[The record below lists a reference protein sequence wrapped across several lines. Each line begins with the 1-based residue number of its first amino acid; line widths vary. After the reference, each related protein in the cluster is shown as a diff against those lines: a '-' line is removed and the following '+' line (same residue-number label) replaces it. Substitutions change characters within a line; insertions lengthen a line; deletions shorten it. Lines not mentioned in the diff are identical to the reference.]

1 MKSRKNIVFLGMMGS
16 GKTSIGFIVSKKLN
30 MDFFDIDKCIEEE
43 LKMKISSIFK
53 EKGEKFFREFEEKI
67 TLNILRKKNVVIALG
82 GGAFTNKKIRAEIML
97 NHLSFWLKW
106 NSQILLKRIMNN
118 PKRPIAFNSS
128 KNQLFDLIKKRSNFY
143 SKAMYKI
150 NCNNLTKTMISKKII
165 NLYETY
171 KTNYQNQN

>member
-1 MKSRKNIVFLGMMGS
+1 
-16 GKTSIGFIVSKKLN
+16 
-30 MDFFDIDKCIEEE
+30 
-43 LKMKISSIFK
+43 
-53 EKGEKFFREFEEKI
+53 
-67 TLNILRKKNVVIALG
+67 
-82 GGAFTNKKIRAEIML
+82 
-97 NHLSFWLKW
+97 
-106 NSQILLKRIMNN
+106 MNN